1 MSDAPLGQARPA
13 QHASLADKL
22 KPTDLGG
29 MLAPTS
35 RAPRPVAVPPIVDQP
50 TEEATPEQHLDAEV
64 IAEPMPAVEEQATP
78 ATKVTP
84 KSGSSRAGRGSKV
97 TAATAPQATETTPTG
112 KADQPI
118 QVSLPRSLMERLERF
133 KKDKG
138 LSHPTI
144 LFDAIESNADRLSD
158 LVKARIVQVGGATGK
173 SLFNRPQTVVP
184 RSSDNEP
191 KETFIIRVSQQNKDI
206 LDQLAQDAG
215 APSRTVLLVA
225 AYDAYLPN

>member
-29 MLAPTS
+29 MLAPTA
-35 RAPRPVAVPPIVDQP
+35 RTPRPVAVPPIVEPAEEPVAEEPVEADVVDEP
-50 TEEATPEQHLDAEV
+50 T
-64 IAEPMPAVEEQATP
+64 PAVEEQATP
-78 ATKVTP
+78 TTKEP
-84 KSGSSRAGRGSKV
+84 RKSGSSRAGRGSKV
-97 TAATAPQATETTPTG
+97 TTTAQPTTETMPTG

-118 QVSLPRSLMERLERF
+118 QVSLPRSLMERLDRF

-144 LFDAIESNADRLSD
+144 LFDAIESNAERLPD
-158 LVKARIVQVGGATGK
+158 LVKARIVQVGGTTGK

-184 RSSDNEP
+184 RSSDTEP
-191 KETFIIRVSQQNKDI
+191 KETFIIRVSQENKDI
-206 LDQLAQDAG
+206 LDQLAQDSG

>member
-13 QHASLADKL
+13 QHASIADKL

-35 RAPRPVAVPPIVDQP
+35 RTPRPVAVPPIVDEPAAPEAAATVEVDVVDEQASTLEEQP
-50 TEEATPEQHLDAEV
+50 TPEKGQRR
-64 IAEPMPAVEEQATP
+64 
-78 ATKVTP
+78 
-84 KSGSSRAGRGSKV
+84 SGGSRAGKGSKV
-97 TAATAPQATETTPTG
+97 TTATAQPTTETTQTG

-118 QVSLPRSLMERLERF
+118 QVSLPRSLMERLDRF

-144 LFDAIESNADRLSD
+144 LFDAIENNADRLPE
-158 LVKARIVQVGGATGK
+158 LVRDRIVQVGGTTGR

-184 RSSDNEP
+184 RSPDTEP
-191 KETFIIRVSQQNKDI
+191 KETFIIRVSQENKDI
-206 LDQLAQDAG
+206 LDQLARDAG